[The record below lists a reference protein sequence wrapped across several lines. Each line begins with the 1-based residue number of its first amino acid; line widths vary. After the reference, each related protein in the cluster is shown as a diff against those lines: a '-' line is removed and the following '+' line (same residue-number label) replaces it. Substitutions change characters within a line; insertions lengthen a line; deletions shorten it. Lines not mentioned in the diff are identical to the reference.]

1 MKKLNRE
8 GFTLIELLAVIVVLA
23 IVLVVTIPSVISSM
37 NSAKFSQLHNL
48 SVSVAQWYDKA
59 AESDKLGL
67 DDNILGK
74 ASPEN
79 LIEDKWYYLDAVGEE
94 EKVNIAEIYGLN
106 SDDIYL
112 GSDSGFYPGENEDY
126 TFEITDDGKIKSNGT
141 VFGYALCSCIRM
153 HNGKAQVLL
162 VALNKGKFDTNG
174 KDITYSFSFGT
185 TSYDYVVE
193 YLEEEEPPESIP
205 TDEELYEK
213 AYDAAHDVLIWFY
226 NFDGQKPTINEGERV
241 LFSEVSYDYFSERFE
256 YIDFINIDNTILYK
270 KNGEQC
276 VHIFSNITNSDGD
289 EIEIDYCEGD

>member
-112 GSDSGFYPGENEDY
+112 G
-126 TFEITDDGKIKSNGT
+126 
-141 VFGYALCSCIRM
+141 
-153 HNGKAQVLL
+153 
-162 VALNKGKFDTNG
+162 
-174 KDITYSFSFGT
+174 
-185 TSYDYVVE
+185 
-193 YLEEEEPPESIP
+193 
-205 TDEELYEK
+205 
-213 AYDAAHDVLIWFY
+213 
-226 NFDGQKPTINEGERV
+226 
-241 LFSEVSYDYFSERFE
+241 
-256 YIDFINIDNTILYK
+256 
-270 KNGEQC
+270 
-276 VHIFSNITNSDGD
+276 
-289 EIEIDYCEGD
+289 